1 MASEKDEVMTKKSR
15 VTSLLMSIVLA
26 VTATAAF
33 AQLPDFTTIVERN
46 APTVVNITARKT
58 SADASDP
65 SQMNPEEIPEIFRRF
80 FGPMPGMPGMP
91 GGPRGPSP
99 ERVSGGSGFV
109 ISSDGYILTNHHVI
123 DGADEVTVRLRDRRE
138 LSAKVVGSDPDTD
151 IALLKVEATGLT
163 AVTLGD
169 SDKLK
174 PGQWV
179 LAIGSPF
186 GLEETVT
193 AGIVSS
199 VARTLGND
207 QRYVPFIQ
215 TDVAINRGNSGG
227 PLFNLAGEVVGINS
241 QIFSTSGGSIGL
253 SFSIPIDTAKNVM
266 EQLRTK
272 GRVSRGVIGVQIQN
286 IDRDR
291 AEALGLSKPAGALV
305 AELQPGGAA
314 EKAGVRVGDVIT
326 SFNGREVGDSSEL
339 PPMVGAIAPGARAT
353 LGVFRDGRS
362 LSLPITVAELGGST
376 AGTPPAAQPDSNA
389 GGTTALGLVVRNLTA
404 QQREQLGVG
413 EEGVLVERV
422 TGQAAGRAGIQPG
435 DVVLA
440 VGRARIRDASGFE
453 RAAAE
458 ARPGQAIM
466 LLVRRGEANVFV
478 AIRPE
483 ATR

>member
-1 MASEKDEVMTKKSR
+1 MTHR
-15 VTSLLMSIVLA
+15 TLLSGAWLALVLA
-26 VTATAAF
+26 LVAPTAS

-46 APTVVNITARKT
+46 APAVVNITARKT
-58 SADASDP
+58 QADANDP
-65 SQMNPEEIPEIFRRF
+65 SQMSPEEIPELFRRF
-80 FGPMPGMPGMP
+80 FGPMPGMPGV
-91 GGPRGPSP
+91 PRGPRP
-99 ERVSGGSGFV
+99 ERISGGSGFV

-123 DGADEVTVRLRDRRE
+123 DGADEVTVRFRDRRE
-138 LSAKVVGSDPDTD
+138 FTARVVGSDRDTD
-151 IALLKVEATGLT
+151 IALLKVDATGLPT
-163 AVTLGD
+163 VALGD
-169 SDKLK
+169 SDRLK

-199 VARTLGND
+199 VGRTLGND

-253 SFSIPIDTAKNVM
+253 SFSIPINTAKMVSD
-266 EQLRTK
+266 QLRTK

-291 AEALGLSKPAGALV
+291 AEALGLPRPAGALV
-305 AELQPGGAA
+305 AEIQPGSAA
-314 EKAGVRVGDVIT
+314 ERAGIRVGDVIT
-326 SFNGREVGDSSEL
+326 SFNGREIGDSSEL
-339 PPMVGAIAPGARAT
+339 PPLVGATPPGTRAT
-353 LGVFRDGRS
+353 LGVFRDGRT
-362 LSLPITVAELGGST
+362 LNVPITVAELGGS
-376 AGTPPAAQPDSNA
+376 GTGAAAAA
-389 GGTTALGLVVRNLTA
+389 GGASGSGSGTALGLTVRALTA
-404 QQREQLGVG
+404 EQRQQLGVDA
-413 EEGVLVERV
+413 GVVVERV
-422 TGQAAGRAGIQPG
+422 TGQAASRAGIQPG
-435 DVVLA
+435 DLILR
-440 VGRARIRDASGFE
+440 VGNQTVRTVADFE
-453 RAAAE
+453 RAAAA

-466 LLVRRGEANVFV
+466 LLVRRGDANVFV

>member
-1 MASEKDEVMTKKSR
+1 MTSKSLYST
-15 VTSLLMSIVLA
+15 VLLAIALA
-26 VTATAAF
+26 LVAPTAP
-33 AQLPDFTTIVERN
+33 AQLPDFVPIVERN

-58 SADASDP
+58 RADANDP
-65 SQMNPEEIPEIFRRF
+65 SQMNPEEIPELFRRF

-91 GGPRGPSP
+91 RGPRP
-99 ERVSGGSGFV
+99 ERISGGSGFV

-138 LSAKVVGSDPDTD
+138 LVAKVVGSDRDTD
-151 IALLKVEATGLT
+151 IALLKVDATGL
-163 AVTLGD
+163 AAATLGD

-199 VARTLGND
+199 VGRTLGND

-253 SFSIPIDTAKNVM
+253 SFSIPIDTAKSVV

-291 AEALGLSKPAGALV
+291 AEALGLPRPAGALV
-305 AELQPGGAA
+305 AEIQPGSAA
-314 EKAGVRVGDVIT
+314 AKAGVRVGDVIT
-326 SFNGREVGDSSEL
+326 SFNGREIGDSSEL
-339 PPMVGAIAPGARAT
+339 PPMVGATAPGTRAT

-362 LSLPITVAELGGST
+362 LNVPVTVAELG
-376 AGTPPAAQPDSNA
+376 AGDGAAAAPATP
-389 GGTTALGLVVRNLTA
+389 GGQTSGENALGIVVRTLTA
-404 QQREQLGVG
+404 EQRQQLGLG
-413 EEGVLVERV
+413 DEGVLVERV
-422 TGQAAGRAGIQPG
+422 NGQAATRAGIQPG

-440 VGRARIRDASGFE
+440 VGRQRIGAVADFE
-453 RAAAE
+453 RAAAS
-458 ARPGQAIM
+458 ARAGQAIM
-466 LLVRRGEANVFV
+466 LLVRRGDANVFV
-478 AIRPE
+478 AIRPD

>member
-1 MASEKDEVMTKKSR
+1 MTNK
-15 VTSLLMSIVLA
+15 SLLTTLLFAVVMSLVA
-26 VTATAAF
+26 PAAP

-46 APTVVNITARKT
+46 APAVVNITARKT
-58 SADASDP
+58 RADANDP
-65 SQMNPEEIPEIFRRF
+65 SQMSPEEIPELFRRF

-91 GGPRGPSP
+91 RGPRP
-99 ERVSGGSGFV
+99 ERISGGSGFV
-109 ISSDGYILTNHHVI
+109 ISADGYVLTNHHVI

-138 LSAKVVGSDPDTD
+138 LVARVVGSDRDTD
-151 IALLKVEATGLT
+151 IALLKVEATGLPT
-163 AVTLGD
+163 VALGD
-169 SDKLK
+169 SDRLK

-199 VARTLGND
+199 VGRTLGND

-253 SFSIPIDTAKNVM
+253 SFSIPINTAKSVSD
-266 EQLRTK
+266 QLRTK

-291 AEALGLSKPAGALV
+291 AEALGLPRPAGALV
-305 AELQPGGAA
+305 AEIQPGSAA

-326 SFNGREVGDSSEL
+326 SFNGREIGDSSEL
-339 PPMVGAIAPGARAT
+339 PPMVGATAPGTRAT
-353 LGVFRDGRS
+353 LGVFRDGRM
-362 LSLPITVAELGGST
+362 LNVPVTVAELGGPT
-376 AGTPPAAQPDSNA
+376 APAAGSSAAAGGGTA
-389 GGTTALGLVVRNLTA
+389 GGTGTALGLTVRALTA
-404 QQREQLGVG
+404 EQRQQLGVDA
-413 EEGVLVERV
+413 GVLVDRV

-435 DVVLA
+435 DVILR
-440 VGRARIRDASGFE
+440 VGNQTVRTVAEFE
-453 RAAAE
+453 RAAGA
-458 ARPGQAIM
+458 ARAGQAIM
-466 LLVRRGEANVFV
+466 LLVRRGDANVFV

-483 ATR
+483 AGR

>member
-1 MASEKDEVMTKKSR
+1 MTSKSLYST
-15 VTSLLMSIVLA
+15 VLLA
-26 VTATAAF
+26 VALALVAPPAP
-33 AQLPDFTTIVERN
+33 AQLPDFVPIVERN

-58 SADASDP
+58 QADANDP
-65 SQMNPEEIPEIFRRF
+65 SQMNPEEIPELFRRF

-91 GGPRGPSP
+91 RGPRP
-99 ERVSGGSGFV
+99 ERISGGSGFV

-138 LSAKVVGSDPDTD
+138 LVAKVVGSDRDTD
-151 IALLKVEATGLT
+151 IALLKVDATGLA

-199 VARTLGND
+199 VGRTLGND

-253 SFSIPIDTAKNVM
+253 SFSIPIDTAKSVV

-291 AEALGLSKPAGALV
+291 AEALGLPRPAGALV
-305 AELQPGGAA
+305 AEIQPGSAA
-314 EKAGVRVGDVIT
+314 AKAGVRVGDVIT
-326 SFNGREVGDSSEL
+326 SFNGREIGDSSEL
-339 PPMVGAIAPGARAT
+339 PPMVGATAPGTRAT

-362 LSLPITVAELGGST
+362 LNVPVTVAELG
-376 AGTPPAAQPDSNA
+376 AGDGAAAAPATP
-389 GGTTALGLVVRNLTA
+389 GGQTSGENALGIVVRTLTA
-404 QQREQLGVG
+404 EQRQQLGLG
-413 EEGVLVERV
+413 DEGVLVERV
-422 TGQAAGRAGIQPG
+422 TGQAATRAGIQPG

-440 VGRARIRDASGFE
+440 VGRQRIGAVADFE
-453 RAAAE
+453 RAAAS
-458 ARPGQAIM
+458 ARAGQAIM
-466 LLVRRGEANVFV
+466 LLVRRGDANVFV
-478 AIRPE
+478 AIRPD

>member
-1 MASEKDEVMTKKSR
+1 MTKSLT
-15 VTSLLMSIVLA
+15 TSLMLILVLA
-26 VTATAAF
+26 LTGTTAS

-58 SADASDP
+58 RADANDP
-65 SQMNPEEIPEIFRRF
+65 SQMNPEEVPELFRRF
-80 FGPMPGMPGMP
+80 FGPMPGMPGV
-91 GGPRGPSP
+91 PRGPAP
-99 ERVSGGSGFV
+99 DRISGGSGFV
-109 ISSDGYILTNHHVI
+109 ISADGYILTNHHVI
-123 DGADEVTVRLRDRRE
+123 DGADEVTVRLRDRSE
-138 LSAKVVGSDPDTD
+138 LAAKVVGSDPDTD
-151 IALLKVEATGLT
+151 IALLKVEASGLV
-163 AVTLGD
+163 AATLGD
-169 SDKLK
+169 SSKLK

-199 VARTLGND
+199 VGRTLGND

-266 EQLRTK
+266 EQLRAK

-291 AEALGLSKPAGALV
+291 AEALGLPKPAGALV
-305 AELQPGGAA
+305 AEIQPGGAA
-314 EKAGVRVGDVIT
+314 EKAGIRVGDVIT
-326 SFNGREVGDSSEL
+326 AFNGREIGDSSEL
-339 PPMVGAIAPGARAT
+339 PPMVGATAPGSRAT
-353 LGVFRDGRS
+353 LAVFRDGRS
-362 LSLPITVAELGGST
+362 LTLPVTVAELGGS
-376 AGTPPAAQPDSNA
+376 APARAEIEKPAANA
-389 GGTTALGLVVRNLTA
+389 GAATALGLAVRDLTA
-404 QQREQLGVG
+404 EQRQQLGVG

-440 VGRARIRDASGFE
+440 VGRERIKDAAGFQ
-453 RAAAE
+453 RAADA

-478 AIRPE
+478 ALRPE

>member
-1 MASEKDEVMTKKSR
+1 MM
-15 VTSLLMSIVLA
+15 LILVLA
-26 VTATAAF
+26 LTGTAAF

-58 SADASDP
+58 RADANDP
-65 SQMNPEEIPEIFRRF
+65 SQMNPEEVPELFRRF
-80 FGPMPGMPGMP
+80 FGPMPGMPGV
-91 GGPRGPSP
+91 PRGPAP
-99 ERVSGGSGFV
+99 DRISGGSGFV
-109 ISSDGYILTNHHVI
+109 ISGDGYILTNHHVI
-123 DGADEVTVRLRDRRE
+123 DGADEVTVRLRDRSE
-138 LSAKVVGSDPDTD
+138 LAAKVVGSDPDTD
-151 IALLKVEATGLT
+151 IALLKVEASGLV
-163 AVTLGD
+163 AATLGD
-169 SDKLK
+169 SSKLK

-199 VARTLGND
+199 VGRTLGND

-266 EQLRTK
+266 EQLRSK

-305 AELQPGGAA
+305 AEIQPGGAA
-314 EKAGVRVGDVIT
+314 EKAGIRVGDVIT
-326 SFNGREVGDSSEL
+326 AFNGREIGDSSEL
-339 PPMVGAIAPGARAT
+339 PPMVGATAPGSRAT
-353 LGVFRDGRS
+353 LAVFRDGRS
-362 LSLPITVAELGGST
+362 LTLPVTVAELGGST
-376 AGTPPAAQPDSNA
+376 PARAESEKPAANA
-389 GGTTALGLVVRNLTA
+389 GAVTALGLAVRDLTA
-404 QQREQLGVG
+404 EQRQQLGVG

-435 DVVLA
+435 DVILA
-440 VGRARIRDASGFE
+440 VGRERIKDAAGFE
-453 RAAAE
+453 LAAGA

-478 AIRPE
+478 ALRPE